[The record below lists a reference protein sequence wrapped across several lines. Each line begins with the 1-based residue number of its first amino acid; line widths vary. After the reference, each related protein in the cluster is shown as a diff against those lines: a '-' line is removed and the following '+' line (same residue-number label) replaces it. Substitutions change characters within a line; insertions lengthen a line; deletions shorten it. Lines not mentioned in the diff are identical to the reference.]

1 MLKTVSS
8 ITNAIG
14 ALNFKGTWNASTNT
28 PTIVSGVGVK
38 GDYFV
43 VSVAGSTTIDGI
55 SNWGVGD
62 WITYNG
68 AVWQR
73 VEGGADL
80 NGVNVSFTG
89 TASGPTYETSNLAS
103 GLTMADNEID
113 ADGTDTNIDVIIN
126 PKGTGGLG
134 VGGNTTGVVAGATI
148 TSKFCVKH
156 EGANQTGGF
165 VHANN
170 TTAASGAGIF
180 ACRSR
185 GTLAAPTIVQN
196 NDNLATISF
205 AGSDGVDLALAAR
218 ISVEVDGTPGS
229 NDMPGRMV
237 FSTTPNGTQAPVD
250 AVKIDSAQKATFF
263 QPPILDSLTASTA
276 LALDASKNVVS
287 VTNTGTGNNVLAT
300 SPTLTTPTLGA
311 ATATSINKV
320 ALTAPATGST
330 LTIADG
336 KTLTAN
342 QSLTLA
348 GTDATT
354 MTFPA
359 TSATIARIDA
369 AQTFASVQ
377 TFAEILTSKINSG
390 EGDSGSIA
398 NGATA
403 NIITLPAVGVYLVTA
418 RQSGGA
424 NGGIRAAAI
433 VAQGSG
439 ANALTSLAS
448 AGGAALV
455 SGAGFN
461 VDFTN
466 NAGGALVV
474 RWSFTKLS
482 S

>member
-28 PTIVSGVGVK
+28 PTIVSGAGVK

-68 AVWQR
+68 TVWQR

-80 NGVNVSFTG
+80 NGVNLSFTG

-113 ADGTDTNIDVIIN
+113 ADGTDTNIDVIVN

-134 VGGNTTGVVAGATI
+134 VGGNTTGVVAGNTI

-165 VHANN
+165 VHINN

-185 GTLAAPTIVQN
+185 GTLAAPTIVQD

-205 AGSDGVDLALAAR
+205 AGGDGVDLALAAR

-229 NDMPGRMV
+229 NDMPGRIV
-237 FSTTPNGTQAPVD
+237 F
-250 AVKIDSAQKATFF
+250 
-263 QPPILDSLTASTA
+263 
-276 LALDASKNVVS
+276 
-287 VTNTGTGNNVLAT
+287 
-300 SPTLTTPTLGA
+300 LTTPDGSQTPAEVLRLNNAQIATFAKTIGVGGA
-311 ATATSINKV
+311 AGAAS
-320 ALTAPATGST
+320 G
-330 LTIADG
+330 
-336 KTLTAN
+336 
-342 QSLTLA
+342 A
-348 GTDATT
+348 GI
-354 MTFPA
+354 TFPA
-359 TSATIARIDA
+359 TANLSTDPNTLDDYEEGTWTPSITGLTLGNASGPVFNYVKVGNIVTVTLGFVWGSTTSSSGVWEFSVPFAASTGGGGTAYALDAGTAEYMLSAGI
-369 AQTFASVQ
+369 ASVS
-377 TFAEILTSKINSG
+377 FAGVKIGTTTTGFVSN
-390 EGDSGSIA
+390 
-398 NGATA
+398 TA
-403 NIITLPAVGVYLVTA
+403 PFTWAVNDRFACCVTY
-418 RQSGGA
+418 R
-424 NGGIRAAAI
+424 
-433 VAQGSG
+433 V
-439 ANALTSLAS
+439 
-448 AGGAALV
+448 
-455 SGAGFN
+455 
-461 VDFTN
+461 
-466 NAGGALVV
+466 
-474 RWSFTKLS
+474 
-482 S
+482 

>member
-1 MLKTVSS
+1 MLKSVSS

-28 PTIVSGVGVK
+28 PTLASGVGTK

-43 VSVAGSTTIDGI
+43 VSVAGSTTLDGI

-62 WITYNG
+62 WATYNG
-68 AVWQR
+68 TTWQR

-80 NGVNVSFTG
+80 NGVNISFTG

-165 VHANN
+165 VHVNN

-185 GTLAAPTIVQN
+185 GTLAAPTIVQD

-205 AGSDGVDLALAAR
+205 AGGDGVDLALAAR

-237 FSTTPNGTQAPVD
+237 FLTTPDGSQTPVEAMRINNAQNVTVTAGNLIIGTSGKGIDFSATPGTGTSELLADYEEGTWTPVFFRQTTDVVLTYGTQNGTYTKIGRLVTVQCYLAVD
-250 AVKIDSAQKATFF
+250 AVTSQ
-263 QPPILDSLTASTA
+263 
-276 LALDASKNVVS
+276 
-287 VTNTGTGNNVLAT
+287 GTGFWYIAGL
-300 SPTLTTPTLGA
+300 PF
-311 ATATSINKV
+311 TAR
-320 ALTAPATGST
+320 
-330 LTIADG
+330 
-336 KTLTAN
+336 
-342 QSLTLA
+342 A
-348 GTDATT
+348 GTVRASGVRGNYSSGLFDVD
-354 MTFPA
+354 MN
-359 TSATIARIDA
+359 TIY
-369 AQTFASVQ
+369 V
-377 TFAEILTSKINSG
+377 G
-390 EGDSGSIA
+390 GSNNIA
-398 NGATA
+398 N
-403 NIITLPAVGVYLVTA
+403 LGV
-418 RQSGGA
+418 
-424 NGGIRAAAI
+424 
-433 VAQGSG
+433 
-439 ANALTSLAS
+439 
-448 AGGAALV
+448 GGAANNSAV
-455 SGAGFN
+455 IATGAY
-461 VDFTN
+461 
-466 NAGGALVV
+466 
-474 RWSFTKLS
+474 SFTMS
-482 S
+482 YEV

>member
-68 AVWQR
+68 TVWQR

-80 NGVNVSFTG
+80 NGVNISFTG

-113 ADGTDTNIDVIIN
+113 ADGTDTNIDVVIN

-165 VHANN
+165 VHVNN

-185 GTLAAPTIVQN
+185 GTLAAPTIVQD
-196 NDNLATISF
+196 NDNLASISF
-205 AGSDGVDLALAAR
+205 AGGDGVDLALAAR

-237 FSTTPNGTQAPVD
+237 F
-250 AVKIDSAQKATFF
+250 
-263 QPPILDSLTASTA
+263 
-276 LALDASKNVVS
+276 
-287 VTNTGTGNNVLAT
+287 
-300 SPTLTTPTLGA
+300 LTTPGGSQTPVEA
-311 ATATSINKV
+311 MRINNAQNVTVTAGNLVIGTS
-320 ALTAPATGST
+320 
-330 LTIADG
+330 G
-336 KTLTAN
+336 K
-342 QSLTLA
+342 
-348 GTDATT
+348 GID
-354 MTFPA
+354 F
-359 TSATIARIDA
+359 SATPG
-369 AQTFASVQ
+369 TG
-377 TFAEILTSKINSG
+377 TSELLADYEEGTWNPVVTSNGGSITTVGAVSGSYTKVGRVVHAFFDINITTNG
-390 EGDSGSIA
+390 TGSGSILA
-398 NGATA
+398 A
-403 NIITLPAVGVYLVTA
+403 NIPFAPSAANTSMGVFREQSVNGKMGSVNLPNTTQFQLQFYDNTYPGSDGCRLVGEIAYYV
-418 RQSGGA
+418 
-424 NGGIRAAAI
+424 
-433 VAQGSG
+433 
-439 ANALTSLAS
+439 
-448 AGGAALV
+448 
-455 SGAGFN
+455 
-461 VDFTN
+461 
-466 NAGGALVV
+466 
-474 RWSFTKLS
+474 
-482 S
+482 

>member
-8 ITNAIG
+8 VTNAIG

-68 AVWQR
+68 NVWQR

-80 NGVNVSFTG
+80 NGVNISFTG

-113 ADGTDTNIDVIIN
+113 ADGTDTNIDVVIN

-165 VHANN
+165 VHVND

-185 GTLAAPTIVQN
+185 GTLAAPTIVQD

-205 AGSDGVDLALAAR
+205 AGGDGVDLALAAR

-237 FSTTPNGTQAPVD
+237 FLTTPDGSQTPVEAMRINNAQNVTVTAGNLVIGTSGKGIDFSATPGTGTSELFDDYEEGTWTPALQFGTSVVYTSQD
-250 AVKIDSAQKATFF
+250 GVYTKIGNIVFASFAIDVSSHDTTDTSNLQVGNLPYASVFATTSGTGTIDRVRSTLFTN
-263 QPPILDSLTASTA
+263 TAAGTTPSGDVTFTSSTA
-276 LALDASKNVVS
+276 LR
-287 VTNTGTGNNVLAT
+287 
-300 SPTLTTPTLGA
+300 
-311 ATATSINKV
+311 
-320 ALTAPATGST
+320 
-330 LTIADG
+330 
-336 KTLTAN
+336 
-342 QSLTLA
+342 
-348 GTDATT
+348 
-354 MTFPA
+354 FPA
-359 TSATIARIDA
+359 QDNDNIKYFDLNASGTLFGAVVYTTS
-369 AQTFASVQ
+369 
-377 TFAEILTSKINSG
+377 
-390 EGDSGSIA
+390 
-398 NGATA
+398 
-403 NIITLPAVGVYLVTA
+403 
-418 RQSGGA
+418 
-424 NGGIRAAAI
+424 
-433 VAQGSG
+433 
-439 ANALTSLAS
+439 
-448 AGGAALV
+448 
-455 SGAGFN
+455 
-461 VDFTN
+461 
-466 NAGGALVV
+466 
-474 RWSFTKLS
+474 
-482 S
+482 

>member
-8 ITNAIG
+8 VTNAIG

-68 AVWQR
+68 TVWQR

-80 NGVNVSFTG
+80 NGVNISFTG

-165 VHANN
+165 VHVNN

-185 GTLAAPTIVQN
+185 GTLAAPTIVQD

-205 AGSDGVDLALAAR
+205 AGGDGVDLALAAR

-237 FSTTPNGTQAPVD
+237 F
-250 AVKIDSAQKATFF
+250 
-263 QPPILDSLTASTA
+263 
-276 LALDASKNVVS
+276 
-287 VTNTGTGNNVLAT
+287 
-300 SPTLTTPTLGA
+300 LTTPDGSQTPVEAMRINNAQNVTVSAGNLVIG
-311 ATATSINKV
+311 TS
-320 ALTAPATGST
+320 
-330 LTIADG
+330 G
-336 KTLTAN
+336 K
-342 QSLTLA
+342 
-348 GTDATT
+348 GID
-354 MTFPA
+354 F
-359 TSATIARIDA
+359 SATPG
-369 AQTFASVQ
+369 TG
-377 TFAEILTSKINSG
+377 TSELLDDYE
-390 EGDSGSIA
+390 EGTWTPTD
-398 NGATA
+398 
-403 NIITLPAVGVYLVTA
+403 
-418 RQSGGA
+418 Q
-424 NGGIRAAAI
+424 
-433 VAQGSG
+433 
-439 ANALTSLAS
+439 
-448 AGGAALV
+448 
-455 SGAGFN
+455 SGAGLTFTGASGDYTIVGN
-461 VDFTN
+461 MVKAAFSVTYPSTASGAQNFISLPVSSNGGGGVYISYTTYGSAICGYIDGTNTRFVISDFAGNSLTN
-466 NAGGALVV
+466 ANLSTKRIDGVV
-474 RWSFTKLS
+474 IYRAA
-482 S
+482 

>member
-8 ITNAIG
+8 VTNAIG

-68 AVWQR
+68 TVWQR

-80 NGVNVSFTG
+80 NGVNISFTG

-113 ADGTDTNIDVIIN
+113 ADGTDTNIDVVIN

-134 VGGNTTGVVAGATI
+134 VGGNTTGVVGGATI

-165 VHANN
+165 VHVNN

-185 GTLAAPTIVQN
+185 GTLAAPTIVQD

-205 AGSDGVDLALAAR
+205 AGGDGVDLALAAR

-237 FSTTPNGTQAPVD
+237 FLTTPDGSQTPVE
-250 AVKIDSAQKATFF
+250 AMKIDSAQNVTVSAGNLVIGTSGKGIDFSAT
-263 QPPILDSLTASTA
+263 PG
-276 LALDASKNVVS
+276 
-287 VTNTGTGNNVLAT
+287 TGTSELLADYEEGT
-300 SPTLTTPTLGA
+300 WTP
-311 ATATSINKV
+311 S
-320 ALTAPATGST
+320 
-330 LTIADG
+330 
-336 KTLTAN
+336 
-342 QSLTLA
+342 Q
-348 GTDATT
+348 
-354 MTFPA
+354 
-359 TSATIARIDA
+359 
-369 AQTFASVQ
+369 
-377 TFAEILTSKINSG
+377 
-390 EGDSGSIA
+390 
-398 NGATA
+398 
-403 NIITLPAVGVYLVTA
+403 
-418 RQSGGA
+418 
-424 NGGIRAAAI
+424 
-433 VAQGSG
+433 
-439 ANALTSLAS
+439 
-448 AGGAALV
+448 GAALV
-455 SGAGFN
+455 VVGTFSSTGRYTKIGRNVTVTFTYTGSTSVAINVGGDVLSNNLPFTAGAFSSGSIVVFGASSSSFLVDAGTT
-461 VDFTN
+461 VIYSSTSVSA
-466 NAGGALVV
+466 AG
-474 RWSFTKLS
+474 TIILS
-482 S
+482 MSYSV

>member
-1 MLKTVSS
+1 MLKSVSS

-28 PTIVSGVGVK
+28 PTLASGVGTK

-43 VSVAGSTTIDGI
+43 VSVAGSTTLDGI

-62 WITYNG
+62 WATYNG
-68 AVWQR
+68 TTWQR

-165 VHANN
+165 VHVNN

-185 GTLAAPTIVQN
+185 GTLAAPTIVQD

-205 AGSDGVDLALAAR
+205 AGGDGVDLALAAR
-218 ISVEVDGTPGS
+218 ISVDVDGTPGS

-237 FSTTPNGTQAPVD
+237 FLTTPDGSQTPVEAMRINNAQNVTVTAGNLVIGTSGKGIDFSATPGTGTSELLNDYEEGTWTPDVIGNTTAGTTTYVTRSGWYTKVGRQVT
-250 AVKIDSAQKATFF
+250 AVAV
-263 QPPILDSLTASTA
+263 LDI
-276 LALDASKNVVS
+276 
-287 VTNTGTGNNVLAT
+287 TNMTGTGLIKIEGLPYT
-300 SPTLTTPTLGA
+300 IS
-311 ATATSINKV
+311 
-320 ALTAPATGST
+320 ALSGFSATG
-330 LTIADG
+330 TIISSNLDWPSG
-336 KTLTAN
+336 TAISMFLPGN
-342 QSLTLA
+342 NAYAFIFAVGDNIAWA
-348 GTDATT
+348 GVPVDPTWEAIIT
-354 MTFPA
+354 MTYF
-359 TSATIARIDA
+359 
-369 AQTFASVQ
+369 V
-377 TFAEILTSKINSG
+377 
-390 EGDSGSIA
+390 
-398 NGATA
+398 
-403 NIITLPAVGVYLVTA
+403 
-418 RQSGGA
+418 
-424 NGGIRAAAI
+424 
-433 VAQGSG
+433 
-439 ANALTSLAS
+439 
-448 AGGAALV
+448 
-455 SGAGFN
+455 
-461 VDFTN
+461 
-466 NAGGALVV
+466 
-474 RWSFTKLS
+474 
-482 S
+482 